1 MVGTNERGKQV
12 FAAPEIKI
20 YVFGNGIATE
30 QADVSGGTTPQ
41 DGINSHQKI
50 LNKAFSE
57 GHMNKV
63 VTVLKWNE

>member
-30 QADVSGGTTPQ
+30 QADASSGTTPQ
-41 DGINSHQKI
+41 DGVNSQTI
-50 LNKAFSE
+50 
-57 GHMNKV
+57 
-63 VTVLKWNE
+63 